1 MLCTNRGSWNTRY
14 NIPLT
19 HGWNPM
25 DIALLIVE
33 ALKFIFPAYCANA
46 TPVLAGGGT
55 KMDFGR
61 NFVDGK
67 RIFGNNKTFRGFFFG
82 WGVGVGV
89 GLVEGMVFGFQS
101 FPVLFSLLIPLG
113 ALLGDLTGAFI
124 KRRIGIAP
132 GGLLPIVDQVDFV
145 VGAVV
150 FSLPLALTGWQLGTM
165 PFWQVALVALLL
177 TPPIHLFTNYLAYKL
192 KLKKHPW

>member
-1 MLCTNRGSWNTRY
+1 
-14 NIPLT
+14 
-19 HGWNPM
+19 M
-25 DIALLIVE
+25 DVALLIVE
-33 ALKFIFPAYCANA
+33 ALKFIFPAYCANG

-82 WGVGVGV
+82 WGIGFLV
-89 GLVEGMVFGFQS
+89 GLMEGFAFGFQS
-101 FPVLFSLLIPLG
+101 FPVLFAVLVPLG

-124 KRRIGIAP
+124 KRRIGIQP

-150 FSLPLALTGWQLGTM
+150 FSLILSLTGWQTSYS
-165 PFWQVALVALLL
+165 PFWQVAVTTLLI
-177 TPPIHLFTNYLAYKL
+177 TPPIHLLTNYCAYKL

>member
-1 MLCTNRGSWNTRY
+1 MMVN
-14 NIPLT
+14 
-19 HGWNPM
+19 HM
-25 DIALLIVE
+25 DIILLIFA

-61 NFVDGK
+61 SFYDGK

-82 WGVGVGV
+82 WAVGIGV
-89 GLVEGMVFGFQS
+89 GLAEGLVLGFQNYS
-101 FPVLFSLLIPLG
+101 VLFSVLIPLG

-145 VGAVV
+145 VGAIV
-150 FSLPLALTGWQLGTM
+150 FSIPLAIVSWELAVT
-165 PFWQVALVALLL
+165 VLLI
-177 TPPIHLFTNYLAYKL
+177 TPPIHLFTNYLAYKM
-192 KLKKHPW
+192 KLKRNPW

>member
-1 MLCTNRGSWNTRY
+1 
-14 NIPLT
+14 
-19 HGWNPM
+19 M
-25 DIALLIVE
+25 DITLLIVE

-46 TPVLAGGGT
+46 TPVLAGGG
-55 KMDFGR
+55 KRIDFGR

-82 WGVGVGV
+82 WGIGIVV
-89 GLVEGMVFGFQS
+89 GLAEGLVFGFQNY
-101 FPVLFSLLIPLG
+101 PILFALFIPLG
-113 ALLGDLTGAFI
+113 ALLGDLSGAFL

-150 FSLPLALTGWQLGTM
+150 FSIPLFLISWE
-165 PFWQVALVALLL
+165 VAVSVLLI
-177 TPPIHLFTNYLAYKL
+177 TPPIHLFTNFLAYKM
-192 KLKKHPW
+192 KLKKNPW